1 MLYVLLRWILNTFVL
16 ILVSLLT
23 PGVSFESF
31 WSALITSIVL
41 GLINAIIRPIM
52 IILTLPINI
61 LTLGLFT
68 LVINA
73 LMFWLASAIV
83 KGFVVTD
90 FWSAFFA
97 ALIYWLIIMVI
108 NWIDSPKVKQIR
120 VVDSNKRLP

>member
-1 MLYVLLRWILNTFVL
+1 MLYVLLRWLLNTFIL
-16 ILVSLLT
+16 ILVSLLA
-23 PGVSFESF
+23 PGVSFDTF
-31 WSALITSIVL
+31 WSALATSVIL
-41 GLINAIIRPIM
+41 GLINAVIRPIM
-52 IILTLPINI
+52 IVLTLPINI

-83 KGFVVTD
+83 KGFTVTD

-108 NWIDSPKVKQIR
+108 NWIDTPKVKQ
-120 VVDSNKRLP
+120 LH

>member
-83 KGFVVTD
+83 KGFVLTD